1 LLACARDDQLHLARC
16 TLPGHG
22 GGAACGVRW
31 IRRYHG
37 KRLPSVARHQRRELI
52 SSCAAALLQSE
63 PPQALTA
70 AAEAAGAGPTLQ
82 PIELPVELAAAGLE
96 FYGLETELFAAIR
109 SASSI
114 EAASIVADVTAG
126 GKGLRRVPTAA
137 KGHADFFLSESG
149 AYLIKMIKATELKT
163 LAEMLPSYMQH
174 LEGEG
179 SGSLLNRM
187 CCLFAVTQP
196 ASPDSPA
203 ASAHARAQ
211 ATSEEPVPPPRV
223 RRPSRPN
230 LTTCPL
236 AA

>member
-1 LLACARDDQLHLARC
+1 
-16 TLPGHG
+16 
-22 GGAACGVRW
+22 
-31 IRRYHG
+31 
-37 KRLPSVARHQRRELI
+37 
-52 SSCAAALLQSE
+52 LQSE